1 MIITVSGPPGSGKST
16 LSKTIVDLF
25 RLTLISSGDVFR
37 TMAEEVGV
45 SLEEF
50 GKIAESD
57 PDIDKEIDRR
67 QMELSKQAG
76 NFLFEGRL
84 SGWFIEADLKIMLKT
99 DVEVRAR
106 RISQR
111 EEISL
116 EQAMHETMIRQQSE
130 AKRYQDYYNIDIADL
145 TPYDLVM
152 ESSVWDPEA
161 TVKIAITAIDSMKEK
176 GKRG

>member
-16 LSKTIVDLF
+16 LSKTIADHFGLI
-25 RLTLISSGDVFR
+25 LISSGDVFR
-37 TMAEEVGV
+37 AMAEERGV

-50 GKIAESD
+50 GKIAETD

-67 QMELSKQAG
+67 QMELSKQVG
-76 NFLFEGRL
+76 DFLFEGRL

-111 EEISL
+111 EDISL
-116 EQAMHETMIRQQSE
+116 DQAMDETMIRQQSE
-130 AKRYQDYYNIDIADL
+130 AKRYKNYYNIDIADL

-152 ESSVWDPEA
+152 ESSVWHPEA

-176 GKRG
+176 RKRG

>member
-16 LSKTIVDLF
+16 LSKTIADHFGLN
-25 RLTLISSGDVFR
+25 LISSGDVFR
-37 TMAEEVGV
+37 AMAMERGV

-67 QMELSKQAG
+67 QMELSKQVG
-76 NFLFEGRL
+76 DFLFEGRL

-111 EEISL
+111 EHISL
-116 EQAMHETMIRQQSE
+116 EQAMDETMIRQQSE

>member
-16 LSKTIVDLF
+16 LSKTVADHF

-37 TMAEEVGV
+37 AMAEERGVG
-45 SLEEF
+45 LEEF

-57 PDIDKEIDRR
+57 PVIDKAIDKR
-67 QMELSKQAG
+67 QMELSKHSG
-76 NFLFEGRL
+76 DFLFEGRL

-111 EEISL
+111 EEISFK
-116 EQAMHETMIRQQSE
+116 QAMHETMIRQQSE
-130 AKRYQDYYNIDIADL
+130 AKRYKDYYNIDIADL

-161 TVKIAITAIDSMKEK
+161 TAKIAITAIELMKEK
-176 GKRG
+176 RQRG

>member
-16 LSKTIVDLF
+16 LSKTIADHFGLI
-25 RLTLISSGDVFR
+25 LISSGDVFR
-37 TMAEEVGV
+37 AMAEERGV

-50 GKIAESD
+50 GQIAESD
-57 PDIDKEIDRR
+57 PDIDKEIDKR
-67 QMELSKQAG
+67 QMELSKHSG
-76 NFLFEGRL
+76 DFLFEGRL

-111 EEISL
+111 EDISL
-116 EQAMHETMIRQQSE
+116 EQAMHETLVRQQSE
-130 AKRYQDYYNIDIADL
+130 AKRYKDYYNIDIADL

-176 GKRG
+176 RKRG